1 MLDMKENS
9 SEDKTE
15 DKIEDSKILEK
26 LRNN

>member
-15 DKIEDSKILEK
+15 DKTEDSKILEK